1 MCDQRSQPPTRLSG
15 LNSVAYS
22 RTTTS
27 EQPPVPLHSAAIC
40 NSWIRA
46 STLRAY
52 FSNQLRLHTAT
63 QVQLISLAHQTRWLT
78 LEPGHILDSSRSHRM
93 HACFV
98 TASRGGM
105 RGAPATHRCMFQA
118 IDAVGWQLTGA
129 ELAAL
134 RTQCVVV

>member
-1 MCDQRSQPPTRLSG
+1 MTSQPPTRLSG
-15 LNSVAYS
+15 LNSVYS

-27 EQPPVPLHSAAIC
+27 EQPPVPLHSPAIC

-46 STLRAY
+46 NTLRAY
-52 FSNQLRLHTAT
+52 FCNQLRLHTAT
-63 QVQLISLAHQTRWLT
+63 QVLV
-78 LEPGHILDSSRSHRM
+78 SSR
-93 HACFV
+93 
-98 TASRGGM
+98 
-105 RGAPATHRCMFQA
+105 APATFQA